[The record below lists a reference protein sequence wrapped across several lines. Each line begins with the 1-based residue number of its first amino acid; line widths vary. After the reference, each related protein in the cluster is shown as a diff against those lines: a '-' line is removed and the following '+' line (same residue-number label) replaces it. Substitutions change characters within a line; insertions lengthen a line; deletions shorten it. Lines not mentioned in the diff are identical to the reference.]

1 MSMINLDVLNLLY
14 FLKEGWLQ
22 LYAGLNHCFMYFL
35 KFEKSISVLTS
46 SDKEFQMREPRIV
59 KLLSPYLTVL

>member
-1 MSMINLDVLNLLY
+1 MSMINLDVLNLLN
-14 FLKEGWLQ
+14 FLKEGWLH

-46 SDKEFQMREPRIV
+46 SDKEFQMRGPRII

>member
-1 MSMINLDVLNLLY
+1 MSMINVNVLNLLY
-14 FLKEGWLQ
+14 FLKKGWSH

-46 SDKEFQMREPRIV
+46 SDKEFQMRGPRIV
-59 KLLSPYLTVL
+59 KFLSPYLTVL